1 MQIIVMF
8 RQDTYLRVSY
18 LGLLMPLIYYFMKQS
33 TALNMLKA
41 GHNVFLTGSAG
52 AGKTYTLNQYI
63 HYLRARKVPVA
74 ITASTG
80 IAATHMNGMT
90 IHAWSGIG
98 IKNSLDDDDLSWMFE
113 RKYLRE
119 QIDKCEVLVIDE
131 ISMLHGKQLDMVSQ
145 VLKFFKQN
153 ELPFGGLQVIVAG
166 DFFQL
171 PPVSKTK
178 ETNREKFCFMS
189 QAWQEAKFNICY
201 LTEQHRQKDN
211 VLNNILNE
219 IRVQN
224 VSAYSIQQLQNTKN
238 QALEADITRLFTHNV
253 DVEQINQRYLASIE
267 REEKVFL
274 AEVKGNQKLV
284 QTLTSNV
291 RAPEKL
297 VLKLGAKVMF
307 VKNNM
312 ENGYINGTLGE
323 IVGFAEEANQLLPK
337 VKLRSGLTL
346 IVSPETWSIDN
357 DGAKSLASYS
367 QIPLCL
373 AWAITVHKSQ
383 GMTLEAAEM
392 DLSQTFEKGQ
402 GYVALSRLKSL
413 DGLRLLGINDMAL
426 QLDSLAFKA
435 DQRFLELSAQA
446 ENIWASKN
454 AKTEHEDFVKR
465 CGGSLVME
473 EIERY
478 ERKLSRQAK
487 NKDNDTPTL
496 EQTKALVLKG
506 LSIEEMSVEREL
518 AQSTIINHLGKLIE
532 QGSAIDM
539 SRYKPSDDTLQKVAT
554 TYRKVL
560 EKDNDDDFN
569 DDGTLKLRPIYEALK
584 PNLGYNEIRLALVF
598 IDL

>member
-1 MQIIVMF
+1 
-8 RQDTYLRVSY
+8 
-18 LGLLMPLIYYFMKQS
+18 MKQS
-33 TALNMLKA
+33 TALNILKA

-90 IHAWSGIG
+90 IHTWAGIG
-98 IKNSLDDDDLSWMFE
+98 IKDSLDDDDLTWMFE
-113 RKYLRE
+113 RKYLRN
-119 QIDKCEVLVIDE
+119 QIDKAEVLIIDE
-131 ISMLHGKQLDMVSQ
+131 ISMLHGKQLDMVNQ

-153 ELPFGGLQVIVAG
+153 NAPFGGLQVIVAG

-178 ETNREKFCFMS
+178 ESNREKFCFMS
-189 QAWQEAKFNICY
+189 QAWQEAKFSICY

-211 VLNNILNE
+211 LLNDILNQ

-224 VSAYSIQQLQNTKN
+224 VSEQSIQQLQATRN

-253 DVEQINQRYLASIE
+253 DVEQINQRHLASLD
-267 REEKVFL
+267 RDEKVFI
-274 AEVKGNQKLV
+274 AEVKGNEKLL
-284 QTLTSNV
+284 QTLTANV

-297 VLKLGAKVMF
+297 VLKMGAKVMF

-323 IVGFAEEANQLLPK
+323 IVGFVEEQGQLLPK
-337 VKLRSGLTL
+337 VKLRDGMRL
-346 IVSPETWSIDN
+346 IVAPETWSIDS
-357 DGAKSLASYS
+357 DSGKALASYS

-413 DGLRLLGINDMAL
+413 DGLRLLGLNDMAL
-426 QLDSLAFKA
+426 QLDGLAFKA
-435 DQRFLELSAQA
+435 DQRFLELSQQA
-446 ENIWASKN
+446 EQEWAERD
-454 AKTEHEDFVKR
+454 AKAEHEQFIKR
-465 CGGSLVME
+465 CGGSLIKE
-473 EIERY
+473 EIEKY
-478 ERKLSRQAK
+478 EKRATKSAAK
-487 NKDNDTPTL
+487 NNNTPTI
-496 EQTKALVLKG
+496 EQTKVLFSQG
-506 LSIEEMSVEREL
+506 FNVAQISEARQL
-518 AQSTIINHLGKLIE
+518 APSTIITHLAKLAE
-532 QGSAIDM
+532 QDSSFDIT
-539 SRYKPSDDTLQKVAT
+539 SIKPSDDILQQVTQSYQQLLTENAD
-554 TYRKVL
+554 
-560 EKDNDDDFN
+560 ENFN
-569 DDGTLKLRPIYEALK
+569 DDGTVKLRPIYESLNK
-584 PNLGYNEIRLALVF
+584 TLGYDMIRLALVF
-598 IDL
+598 VNP